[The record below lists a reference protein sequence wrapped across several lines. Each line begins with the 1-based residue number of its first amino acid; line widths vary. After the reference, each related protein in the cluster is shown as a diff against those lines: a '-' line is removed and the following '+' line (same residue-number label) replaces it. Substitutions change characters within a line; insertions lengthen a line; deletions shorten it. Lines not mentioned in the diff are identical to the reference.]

1 MEYACPVWHP
11 SVTTAQA
18 KTLQTLQKRAMNIIF
33 PGMDYRLSLIMTG
46 VDTLEDRREALT
58 ERCFKKASYR
68 RLPVF
73 TTSCPTE
80 EILTL

>member
-33 PGMDYRLSLIMTG
+33 PGMDYRLSLIMAG
-46 VDTLEDRREALT
+46 VDTLEDRREALN
-58 ERCFKKASYR
+58 ERASYR

>member
-58 ERCFKKASYR
+58 ERASYR